1 MQPLSVKSPSFK
13 SLYIESRKYFVN
25 QKPYESAEH
34 EFEAALG
41 LPEPLPAGETILWQ
55 GAPSWTAMTKHVF
68 RLQWLAVY
76 FAVIVVL
83 QVFSVAGSEGG
94 LAAGWSS
101 VALAVFL
108 ALIGL
113 LLVGLL
119 AYWSATTTMYTLTN
133 RRIVMRVGIVL
144 TVTFNLPYK
153 SLKSADLKLYKDGTG
168 DIPMQIATEDKIAFS
183 HLWPHARPWRLAK
196 PEPMMRCVPEAQQV
210 ASLLTQAWSEA
221 SGFAVKVDP
230 RVSALD
236 NHAGAQTA

>member
-1 MQPLSVKSPSFK
+1 M
-13 SLYIESRKYFVN
+13 N

-55 GAPSWTAMTKHVF
+55 GAPNWIAMAKHVF

-83 QVFSVAGSEGG
+83 QIYSVAGSEGG

-113 LLVGLL
+113 LLVGML
-119 AYWSATTTMYTLTN
+119 AFWSATTTMYTLTN

-196 PEPMMRCVPEAQQV
+196 PEPMMRCVPDAKQV
-210 ASLLTQAWSEA
+210 AKLLTQEWSEA
-221 SGFAVKVDP
+221 SGFAVRTD
-230 RVSALD
+230 SSISSID
-236 NHAGAQTA
+236 NPAGAQTA

>member
-1 MQPLSVKSPSFK
+1 M
-13 SLYIESRKYFVN
+13 N
-25 QKPYESAEH
+25 QQPYESAEH

-55 GAPSWTAMTKHVF
+55 GAPSWQAMAKHVY

-83 QVFSVAGSEGG
+83 QIFSVAGGEGG
-94 LAAGWSS
+94 LSAGWSS
-101 VALAVFL
+101 VALAVVL

-113 LLVGLL
+113 LFVGLL

-144 TVTFNLPYK
+144 TITFNLPYK

-168 DIPMQIATEDKIAFS
+168 DIPMQIATEDKIAFF
-183 HLWPHARPWRLAK
+183 HLWPHVRPWRLAK
-196 PEPMMRCVPEAQQV
+196 PEPMMRCIPQAQQV
-210 ASLLTQAWSEA
+210 ATLLTEAWMANTGLSKIAAQEIQAEQ
-221 SGFAVKVDP
+221 
-230 RVSALD
+230 
-236 NHAGAQTA
+236 AGVQTA

>member
-1 MQPLSVKSPSFK
+1 
-13 SLYIESRKYFVN
+13 VN

-55 GAPSWTAMTKHVF
+55 GAPSWTAMAKHVF

>member
-1 MQPLSVKSPSFK
+1 M
-13 SLYIESRKYFVN
+13 N

-55 GAPSWTAMTKHVF
+55 GAPSWTAMAKHVF
-68 RLQWLAVY
+68 RLPWLAVY

-83 QVFSVAGSEGG
+83 QVFSAAGSEGG
-94 LAAGWSS
+94 LSEGWSS

-113 LLVGLL
+113 LLIGLL

-153 SLKSADLKLYKDGTG
+153 TLRSADLKLYADGTG
-168 DIPMQIATEDKIAFS
+168 DIPMQIATEDKIAFF
-183 HLWPHARPWRLAK
+183 HLWPHVRPWRLAK
-196 PEPMMRCVPEAQQV
+196 PEPMMRCIPEAQQV
-210 ASLLTQAWSEA
+210 AELLTEAWKASTGLSKIEPQDIAVEQA
-221 SGFAVKVDP
+221 
-230 RVSALD
+230 R
-236 NHAGAQTA
+236 AQTA

>member
-1 MQPLSVKSPSFK
+1 
-13 SLYIESRKYFVN
+13 VN

-41 LPEPLPAGETILWQ
+41 LPEPLPVGETILWQ
-55 GAPSWTAMTKHVF
+55 GAPSWTAMAKHVF

-101 VALAVFL
+101 VALAIFL
-108 ALIGL
+108 ALLGL
-113 LLVGLL
+113 LLVGLM
-119 AYWSATTTMYTLTN
+119 AYWSATTTMYTLTS

-153 SLKSADLKLYKDGTG
+153 SLKSADLKLYKDGAG
-168 DIPMQIATEDKIAFS
+168 DIPMQIATEDKIAYF

-196 PEPMMRCVPEAQQV
+196 PEPMMRCVPNAKHV
-210 ASLLTQAWSEA
+210 ASLLTQAWSDA
-221 SGFAVKVDP
+221 SGFAVHTDQTASPV
-230 RVSALD
+230 
-236 NHAGAQTA
+236 NTHAGVQTA

>member
-1 MQPLSVKSPSFK
+1 
-13 SLYIESRKYFVN
+13 VN
-25 QKPYESAEH
+25 QQPYESAEH

-55 GAPSWTAMTKHVF
+55 GAPSWKAMAKHVY

-76 FAVIVVL
+76 FAVIVFL
-83 QVFSVAGSEGG
+83 QIMSVAGGEGG

-108 ALIGL
+108 ALIGWL
-113 LLVGLL
+113 FVGLL

-144 TVTFNLPYK
+144 TITFNLPYK

-168 DIPMQIATEDKIAFS
+168 DIPMQIATEDKIAFF
-183 HLWPHARPWRLAK
+183 HLWPHVRPWRLAK
-196 PEPMMRCVPEAQQV
+196 PEPMMRCIPQAEQV
-210 ASLLTQAWSEA
+210 ATLLTEAWMANTGLSKIAAQEIQAEQ
-221 SGFAVKVDP
+221 
-230 RVSALD
+230 
-236 NHAGAQTA
+236 AGVQTA

>member
-1 MQPLSVKSPSFK
+1 M
-13 SLYIESRKYFVN
+13 N

-55 GAPSWTAMTKHVF
+55 GVPSWTAMAKHVF

-94 LAAGWSS
+94 IVAGWSS

-113 LLVGLL
+113 LLIGLM

-168 DIPMQIATEDKIAFS
+168 YIPMQIGTEDKIAFF
-183 HLWPHARPWRLAK
+183 HLWPHVRPWRLAN
-196 PEPMMRCVPEAQQV
+196 PEPMMRCIPDAKQVATLLTEAWMTSTGLSKLEAQDLAVEQV
-210 ASLLTQAWSEA
+210 
-221 SGFAVKVDP
+221 
-230 RVSALD
+230 
-236 NHAGAQTA
+236 GAQTA

>member
-1 MQPLSVKSPSFK
+1 M
-13 SLYIESRKYFVN
+13 N

-55 GAPSWTAMTKHVF
+55 GAPSWTAMAKYVF

-113 LLVGLL
+113 LLIGLM

-168 DIPMQIATEDKIAFS
+168 DIPMQIGTEDKIAFF
-183 HLWPHARPWRLAK
+183 HLWPHVRPWRLAK
-196 PEPMMRCVPEAQQV
+196 PEPMMRCIPDAKQV
-210 ASLLTQAWSEA
+210 ATLLTEAWMA
-221 SGFAVKVDP
+221 STGLTKRETQDLAVEEVG
-230 RVSALD
+230 V
-236 NHAGAQTA
+236 QTA

>member
-1 MQPLSVKSPSFK
+1 VD
-13 SLYIESRKYFVN
+13 
-25 QKPYESAEH
+25 QKPYQSAEH

-41 LPEPLPAGETILWQ
+41 LPEPLPPGETILWQ
-55 GAPSWTAMTKHVF
+55 GAPPWTAMAKHVF
-68 RLQWLAVY
+68 RLQWLTVY
-76 FAVIVVL
+76 FAAIVVL

-94 LAAGWSS
+94 LAEGWSS
-101 VALAVFL
+101 VALAFFL
-108 ALIGL
+108 AAMGL

-168 DIPMQIATEDKIAFS
+168 DIPLQIATEDKIAYF

-196 PEPMMRCVPEAQQV
+196 PEPMMRCVPDAEKV
-210 ASLLTQAWSEA
+210 AELLTEAWEA
-221 SGFAVKVDP
+221 STRRGRVDAKDIQ
-230 RVSALD
+230 VEQ
-236 NHAGAQTA
+236 AGVQTA

>member
-1 MQPLSVKSPSFK
+1 M
-13 SLYIESRKYFVN
+13 N

-41 LPEPLPAGETILWQ
+41 LPEPLPPGEVILWQ
-55 GAPSWTAMTKHVF
+55 GAPNWTAMAKHVF

-83 QVFSVAGSEGG
+83 QVLSVAGSEGG

-113 LLVGLL
+113 LLTGLM

-168 DIPMQIATEDKIAFS
+168 DIPMQIATEDKIAYF
-183 HLWPHARPWRLAK
+183 HLWPHARPWRLAN
-196 PEPMMRCVPEAQQV
+196 PEPMMRCIPDAKQVATLLTEAWMTSTGLSKLEAQD
-210 ASLLTQAWSEA
+210 L
-221 SGFAVKVDP
+221 AVEEV
-230 RVSALD
+230 
-236 NHAGAQTA
+236 GAQTA

>member
-1 MQPLSVKSPSFK
+1 M
-13 SLYIESRKYFVN
+13 N

-55 GAPSWTAMTKHVF
+55 GSPSWTAMAKHVF

-94 LAAGWSS
+94 IVAGWSS

-113 LLVGLL
+113 LLIGLM

-168 DIPMQIATEDKIAFS
+168 DIPMQIGTEDKIAFF
-183 HLWPHARPWRLAK
+183 HLWPHVRPWRLAN
-196 PEPMMRCVPEAQQV
+196 PEPMMRCIPDAKQVATLLTEAWMTSTGLSKLEAQD
-210 ASLLTQAWSEA
+210 L
-221 SGFAVKVDP
+221 AVEEV
-230 RVSALD
+230 
-236 NHAGAQTA
+236 GAQTA

>member
-1 MQPLSVKSPSFK
+1 
-13 SLYIESRKYFVN
+13 VN

-55 GAPSWTAMTKHVF
+55 GAPIWTAMAKHVF

-83 QVFSVAGSEGG
+83 QVISVAGSEGG
-94 LAAGWSS
+94 LAAGWAS

-113 LLVGLL
+113 LLIGLM

-168 DIPMQIATEDKIAFS
+168 DIPMQIGTEDKIAFF
-183 HLWPHARPWRLAK
+183 HLWPHVRPWRLAN
-196 PEPMMRCVPEAQQV
+196 PEPMMRCIPDAKQVATLLTEAWMTSTGLSKLEAQD
-210 ASLLTQAWSEA
+210 L
-221 SGFAVKVDP
+221 AVEEV
-230 RVSALD
+230 
-236 NHAGAQTA
+236 GAQTA

>member
-1 MQPLSVKSPSFK
+1 M
-13 SLYIESRKYFVN
+13 N

-41 LPEPLPAGETILWQ
+41 LPEPLPPGETILWQ
-55 GAPSWTAMTKHVF
+55 GAPHWTAMAKHVF
-68 RLQWLAVY
+68 RLQWLTVY
-76 FAVIVVL
+76 FAAIVLL

-94 LAAGWSS
+94 LAEGWSS
-101 VALAVFL
+101 VALAFFL
-108 ALIGL
+108 AAMGL

-168 DIPMQIATEDKIAFS
+168 DIPLQIATEDKIAYF

-196 PEPMMRCVPEAQQV
+196 PEPMMRCVPDAEQV
-210 ASLLTQAWSEA
+210 AELLTEAWEA
-221 SGFAVKVDP
+221 STRRGRVDAKDIQ
-230 RVSALD
+230 VEQ
-236 NHAGAQTA
+236 AGVQTA

>member
-1 MQPLSVKSPSFK
+1 MSQQP
-13 SLYIESRKYFVN
+13 Y
-25 QKPYESAEH
+25 QSAEY

-41 LPEPLPAGETILWQ
+41 LPEPLPQDEIILWQ
-55 GAPSWTAMTKHVF
+55 GAPNWISMAKHVF
-68 RLQWLAVY
+68 RLQWLGLY
-76 FAVIVVL
+76 FAVIVIW
-83 QVFSVAGSEGG
+83 QMISVAGSEGG

-183 HLWPHARPWRLAK
+183 HLWPHARPWRLAT
-196 PEPMMRCVPEAQQV
+196 PEPMMRCVPEAKKVAAILTEAWAESTGLSKKVAQEIQIEQV
-210 ASLLTQAWSEA
+210 
-221 SGFAVKVDP
+221 GV
-230 RVSALD
+230 
-236 NHAGAQTA
+236 QTA

>member
-1 MQPLSVKSPSFK
+1 M
-13 SLYIESRKYFVN
+13 N

-34 EFEAALG
+34 ECEAALG

-55 GAPSWTAMTKHVF
+55 GSPSWTAMAKHVF

-94 LAAGWSS
+94 IVAGWSS

-113 LLVGLL
+113 LLIGLM

-168 DIPMQIATEDKIAFS
+168 DIPMQIGTEDKIAFF
-183 HLWPHARPWRLAK
+183 HLWPHVRPWRLAN
-196 PEPMMRCVPEAQQV
+196 PEPMMRCIPDAKQVATLLTEAWMTSTGLSKLEAQDLAVEQV
-210 ASLLTQAWSEA
+210 
-221 SGFAVKVDP
+221 
-230 RVSALD
+230 
-236 NHAGAQTA
+236 GAQTA